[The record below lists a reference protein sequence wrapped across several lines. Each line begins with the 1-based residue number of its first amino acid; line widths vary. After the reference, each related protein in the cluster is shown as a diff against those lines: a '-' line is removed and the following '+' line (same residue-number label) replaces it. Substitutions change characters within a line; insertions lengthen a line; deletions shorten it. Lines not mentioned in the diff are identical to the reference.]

1 MVITPFDGTQ
11 LYTHVIYIYILHV
24 HCIYF
29 IIYIIYITV
38 YYIQRPV

>member
-11 LYTHVIYIYILHV
+11 LYTHVIYRYILHV

-29 IIYIIYITV
+29 IYIIYITV